1 MSKETDFNFKV
12 FKLKEGFENIEFTD
26 RDVEIYRSLKGL
38 AADEQFMLLNTDGT
52 IRIAEGF

>member
-1 MSKETDFNFKV
+1 MSKEQDFNFKV

-26 RDVEIYRSLKGL
+26 RDVIIYRILKGL
-38 AADEQFMLLNTDGT
+38 KSDEQFMLLNTDGT

>member
-1 MSKETDFNFKV
+1 MSNRQHFNFKV
-12 FKLKEGFENIEFTD
+12 FKLKKGFENIEFTD
-26 RDVEIYRSLKGL
+26 RDVEIYRNLKGL